1 MKVEYNETSK
11 LPIFVEQFFHF
22 CQLVCP
28 MNNKWLLV
36 IHWLASCEIHFF
48 ACWFPFVHVE
58 KVCGI
63 NNWIAMGMGP
73 RKSRHQAY
81 LLLAQP
87 KKIFDVD
94 DFVVNQVPLTSNA
107 RVERI
112 KVVSTGQRVDREEN
126 EYSELE
132 IHFWINFDDSFPY
145 YSEFVRHP

>member
-1 MKVEYNETSK
+1 
-11 LPIFVEQFFHF
+11 
-22 CQLVCP
+22 
-28 MNNKWLLV
+28 
-36 IHWLASCEIHFF
+36 
-48 ACWFPFVHVE
+48 
-58 KVCGI
+58 
-63 NNWIAMGMGP
+63 MGMGP

-94 DFVVNQVPLTSNA
+94 DFVINQVPYTSNA

-132 IHFWINFDDSFPY
+132 IHFWINFDN
-145 YSEFVRHP
+145 